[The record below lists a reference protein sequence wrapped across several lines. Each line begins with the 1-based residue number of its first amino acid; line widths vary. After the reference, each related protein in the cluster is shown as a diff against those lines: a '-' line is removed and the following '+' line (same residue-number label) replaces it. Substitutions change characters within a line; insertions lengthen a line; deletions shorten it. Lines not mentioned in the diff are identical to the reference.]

1 MQLLGYF
8 FIVLGF
14 VDFGASWLG
23 VDFYAYF
30 GIHLTESAYE
40 YSAYVAVS
48 VGAFLIALNK
58 NKDISHQFE
67 SSLNTNENVIFKKL
81 VSVRKGGFFSGVEVG
96 TFFLTNQRIGYV
108 GNFSQ
113 KGEELNIDDTGAY
126 DFSCPLKNIKSV
138 RGTLTSVEISHD
150 EGTFKFEPGITK
162 VKEVVDQIE
171 KQMESSYKE
180 KGVLDEN
187 YKVE

>member
-1 MQLLGYF
+1 MQQLGYI

-14 VDFGASWLG
+14 VDYGAGILG
-23 VDFYAYF
+23 VNIYEYF
-30 GIHLTESAYE
+30 GIHLTGYAYE
-40 YSAYVAVS
+40 YSPYAAGL
-48 VGAFLIALNK
+48 VGGVLIALGK

-81 VSVRKGGFFSGVEVG
+81 VSVRKGGFFSAVEVG

>member
-30 GIHLTESAYE
+30 GIHLTGYAYE
-40 YSAYVAVS
+40 YSPYAAGLLGFV
-48 VGAFLIALNK
+48 LIALDK
-58 NKDISHQFE
+58 NKDISHQIE
-67 SSLNTNENVIFKKL
+67 SSLNTNENVILKKL
-81 VSVRKGGFFSGVEVG
+81 VNVRKGGFFSGVEAG

-113 KGEELNIDDTGAY
+113 KGEEFNIDDTGAY

-138 RGTLTSVEISHD
+138 RGTLTSIEISHD
-150 EGTFKFEPGITK
+150 EGTFKFLPGITK

-171 KQMESSYKE
+171 KQME
-180 KGVLDEN
+180 
-187 YKVE
+187 